1 MSFEMA
7 ADFES
12 VVQIKVI
19 GVGGGGGNAV
29 NRMIRSDV
37 RGVEFVAVNTDKH
50 VLIHSQA
57 THKIQIGEKVTKG
70 QGAGAR
76 PEIGKRAAE
85 ESKEVLSDALKG
97 TDMVFITAGMGG
109 GTGTGAAP
117 VIAALAKDMGILT
130 VGIVTKPFSFEGKHR
145 MEQAEAGIEE
155 LAQHVD
161 SLVVIPNERLKY
173 FSEEKI
179 TLANAFDAADDV
191 LRQGVK
197 SISELIKV
205 PGFINLDFADV
216 SAIMRDAGHAHMGV
230 GRASGKDKA
239 EAAAKAAVSSPLLET
254 SIEGAHGVIISI
266 TSSPDIGLDEVEQA
280 SSLISEA
287 AAPDANIIWGV
298 AFDDTLQDEMVITVI
313 ATGFGDDDEE
323 QETQDD
329 NDDLD
334 IDLPS
339 FDLDVPTRNTNAA
352 PSNAPKAKIDDN
364 IFTYAD
370 EDNGKKSKKKKG
382 NSSSGRFGF
391 DSDDDDYF
399 DSIDDIFSNRK

>member
-85 ESKEVLSDALKG
+85 ESKEVLTDALKG

-130 VGIVTKPFSFEGKHR
+130 VGIVTKPFAFEGKHR
-145 MEQAEAGIEE
+145 MEQAEAGIAE
-155 LAQHVD
+155 LAEHVD

-239 EAAAKAAVSSPLLET
+239 EVAAKAAVSSPLLET

-266 TSSPDIGLDEVEQA
+266 TSSPDIGLEEVETA
-280 SSLISEA
+280 SSYIAEA
-287 AAPDANIIWGV
+287 AHPDANIIWGV

-313 ATGFGDDDEE
+313 ATGFGVEDEDAD
-323 QETQDD
+323 TGLDLPD
-329 NDDLD
+329 FNALDLD
-334 IDLPS
+334 IL
-339 FDLDVPTRNTNAA
+339 TRKPGTT
-352 PSNAPKAKIDDN
+352 STSPKAQIDSN
-364 IFTYAD
+364 IFNYSDDKGTK
-370 EDNGKKSKKKKG
+370 KKSKKKG
-382 NSSSGRFGF
+382 SDSYGF
-391 DSDDDDYF
+391 DDDDDYF

>member
-85 ESKEVLSDALKG
+85 ESKEVLTDALKG

-130 VGIVTKPFSFEGKHR
+130 VGIVTKPFAFEGKHR
-145 MEQAEAGIEE
+145 MEQAEAGIAE
-155 LAQHVD
+155 LAEHVD

-239 EAAAKAAVSSPLLET
+239 EVAAKAAVSSPLLET

-266 TSSPDIGLDEVEQA
+266 TSSPDIGLEEVETA
-280 SSLISEA
+280 SSYIAEA
-287 AAPDANIIWGV
+287 AHPDANIIWGV

-313 ATGFGDDDEE
+313 ATGFGVE
-323 QETQDD
+323 
-329 NDDLD
+329 
-334 IDLPS
+334 
-339 FDLDVPTRNTNAA
+339 
-352 PSNAPKAKIDDN
+352 
-364 IFTYAD
+364 D
-370 EDNGKKSKKKKG
+370 EDAEI
-382 NSSSGRFGF
+382 GRA
-391 DSDDDDYF
+391 SCRERVCLYV
-399 DSIDDIFSNRK
+399 

>member
-85 ESKEVLSDALKG
+85 ESKEVLTDALKG

-130 VGIVTKPFSFEGKHR
+130 VGIVTKPFAFEGKHR
-145 MEQAEAGIEE
+145 MEQAEAGIAE
-155 LAQHVD
+155 LAEHVD

-239 EAAAKAAVSSPLLET
+239 EVAAKAAVSSPLLET

-266 TSSPDIGLDEVEQA
+266 TSSPDIGLEEVETA
-280 SSLISEA
+280 SSYIAEA
-287 AAPDANIIWGV
+287 AHPDANIIWGV

-313 ATGFGDDDEE
+313 ATGFGVEDEDAD
-323 QETQDD
+323 TGLDLPD
-329 NDDLD
+329 FNALDLD
-334 IDLPS
+334 I
-339 FDLDVPTRNTNAA
+339 PTRKPGTT
-352 PSNAPKAKIDDN
+352 STSPKAQIDSN
-364 IFTYAD
+364 IFTYSDDKSAK
-370 EDNGKKSKKKKG
+370 KKSKKKG
-382 NSSSGRFGF
+382 SDTYGF
-391 DSDDDDYF
+391 DDDDDYF

>member
-37 RGVEFVAVNTDKH
+37 KGVEFVAVNTDKH

-280 SSLISEA
+280 SSYISEA

-313 ATGFGDDDEE
+313 ATGFGDEDEKKE
-323 QETQDD
+323 PEEP
-329 NDDLD
+329 DLD
-334 IDLPS
+334 IELPS

-352 PSNAPKAKIDDN
+352 PKNPPKAKIDDN
-364 IFTYAD
+364 IFSYPD
-370 EDNGKKSKKKKG
+370 EEDKKPKKKK
-382 NSSSGRFGF
+382 SSSSRFGF
-391 DSDDDDYF
+391 DEDDDDYF

>member
-19 GVGGGGGNAV
+19 GVGGGGGTAV

-37 RGVEFVAVNTDKH
+37 RGVEFIAVNTDKY

-85 ESKEVLSDALKG
+85 ESKETLTDALKG

-117 VIAALAKDMGILT
+117 VIADLAKEMGILT
-130 VGIVTKPFSFEGKHR
+130 VGIVTKPFAFEGKHR
-145 MEQAEAGIEE
+145 MEQAETGIAD
-155 LAQHVD
+155 LAQNVD

-197 SISELIKV
+197 SISELIKI

-239 EAAAKAAVSSPLLET
+239 EAAAQAAVSSPLLET
-254 SIEGAHGVIISI
+254 TIDGAHGVIISI

-280 SSLISEA
+280 SSLIAEA
-287 AAPDANIIWGV
+287 AHPEANIIWGV
-298 AFDDTLQDEMVITVI
+298 AFDDTLQDEMIITVI
-313 ATGFGDDDEE
+313 ATGFGDLAK
-323 QETQDD
+323 
-329 NDDLD
+329 DDLGL
-334 IDLPS
+334 DLPDFSDLDLDTPTRKSADGSDPLFSYAEDEAPKKSGGSFS
-339 FDLDVPTRNTNAA
+339 FD
-352 PSNAPKAKIDDN
+352 
-364 IFTYAD
+364 
-370 EDNGKKSKKKKG
+370 
-382 NSSSGRFGF
+382 
-391 DSDDDDYF
+391 DDDDYF
-399 DSIDDIFSNRK
+399 DSIDNIFANRK